1 VSKKKILIHSIVF
14 NPDGVSTAYLYND
27 IALRFKAEEYD
38 VEVLTTT
45 PHYNVLEEERARQPL
60 KARLAG
66 LYYTSDFH
74 GIKVIHVP
82 QKKYKSTLLRMLG
95 FVYWHFLSFVI
106 MLFKKKISVILSPS
120 PPLTIG
126 IINIIAAK
134 LKGCKVIYNVQE
146 IYPDFLIQQKELKSG
161 FIIKFLSWLERFV
174 YNNSDAVTTIDAIF
188 YNTIVNRFKDP
199 SKLHIISNFVDT
211 DLYKPIDKAQLK
223 LNTELFPDNPSVLKL
238 MYAGNIGFA
247 QDWDPL
253 IAVAKALRDSPVEF
267 FIAGEG
273 AMKNSLSEQISE
285 QGLAKVHLLPYQSRE
300 LMPSLIGYAD
310 LHFIF
315 MTNEMEKHGFP
326 SKVYTIMACAKPM
339 LISSGKDT
347 PIVNFLE
354 PYNCAFISTAKD
366 FSEKCKTLENFIRQ
380 AIVNSGILSEMGYRG
395 YDEVI
400 HQYSKQAVTSQY
412 LTLANTIL
420 QNE

>member
-1 VSKKKILIHSIVF
+1 MEKLLQLL
-14 NPDGVSTAYLYND
+14 GTTD
-27 IALRFKAEEYD
+27 IQDLD
-38 VEVLTTT
+38 L
-45 PHYNVLEEERARQPL
+45 
-60 KARLAG
+60 
-66 LYYTSDFH
+66 SS
-74 GIKVIHVP
+74 P
-82 QKKYKSTLLRMLG
+82 QS
-95 FVYWHFLSFVI
+95 WSFVI

-267 FIAGEG
+267 FIVGEG
-273 AMKNSLSEQISE
+273 SMKNSLSEQISE

>member
-14 NPDGVSTAYLYND
+14 SPDGVSTAYLYND
-27 IALRFKAEEYD
+27 IALRFKAEGYD

-45 PHYNVLEEERARQPL
+45 PHYNVLEEENNKQPL
-60 KARLAG
+60 KACLGG
-66 LYYTSDFH
+66 LYYTSNFQ

-106 MLFKKKISVILSPS
+106 ALFKRKVSVILSPS

-134 LKGCKVIYNVQE
+134 LKGCKVVYNVQE
-146 IYPDFLIQQKELKSG
+146 IYPDFLIQKKELKSG
-161 FIIKFLSWLERFV
+161 FIIKFLSWLERSV
-174 YNNSDAVTTIDAIF
+174 YNHSDAVTTIDAVF
-188 YNTIVNRFKDP
+188 YDTIINRFKDP
-199 SKLHIISNFVDT
+199 SKLHIIPNFVDT
-211 DLYKPIDKAQLK
+211 DLYKPIDRAQLK
-223 LNTELFPDNPSVLKL
+223 LNTELFPDNPNVLKL

-253 IAVAKALRDSPVEF
+253 IAVAKALKDSPVEF
-267 FIAGEG
+267 FIIGEG
-273 AMKNSLSEQISE
+273 AMKNNLNKQISE
-285 QGLAKVHLLPYQSRE
+285 YNLTKVHLLPYQSRE
-300 LMPSLIGYAD
+300 LMPSLISYAD

-315 MTNEMEKHGFP
+315 MTNEMERHGFP

-339 LISSGKDT
+339 LISSGRDT
-347 PIVNFLE
+347 PIVNFLN
-354 PYNCAFISTAKD
+354 PINCAFISTEKD
-366 FSEKCKTLENFIRQ
+366 FQKKCETLESFITL
-380 AIVNSGILSEMGYRG
+380 AISNLDTLAVMGAHG

-400 HQYSKQAVTSQY
+400 HQYSKQAVTFQY

>member
-1 VSKKKILIHSIVF
+1 MSKKKILIHSIVF

-267 FIAGEG
+267 FIVGEG
-273 AMKNSLSEQISE
+273 SMKNSLSEQISE

>member
-1 VSKKKILIHSIVF
+1 MSKKKILIHSIVF

-82 QKKYKSTLLRMLG
+82 QKKYKSALLRMLG

-161 FIIKFLSWLERFV
+161 FIINFLSWLERFV
-174 YNNSDAVTTIDAIF
+174 YNKSDAVTTIDAIF

-223 LNTELFPDNPSVLKL
+223 LNTKLFPDNPSVLKL

-267 FIAGEG
+267 FIVGEG

-395 YDEVI
+395 YDQVI

-412 LTLANTIL
+412 LTLANTVL
-420 QNE
+420 KNE

>member
-1 VSKKKILIHSIVF
+1 MSKKKILIHSIVF
-14 NPDGVSTAYLYND
+14 SPDGVSTAYLYND
-27 IALRFKAEEYD
+27 IALRFKAEGYD

-45 PHYNVLEEERARQPL
+45 PHYNVLEEERTRQPL

-74 GIKVIHVP
+74 GINVIHVP
-82 QKKYKSTLLRMLG
+82 QKKYKSTILRMLG

-106 MLFKKKISVILSPS
+106 ILFKRKISVILSPS

-126 IINIIAAK
+126 LINIVAAI
-134 LKGCKVIYNVQE
+134 LKGCKVVYNVQE

-161 FIIKFLSWLERFV
+161 LVIKFLSWLERFV
-174 YNNSDAVTTIDAIF
+174 YNHSDAVTTIDAIF
-188 YNTIVNRFKDP
+188 YNTIVNRFKNP
-199 SKLHIISNFVDT
+199 SKLNIIPNFVDT

-223 LNTELFPDNPSVLKL
+223 LNTELFPDNPNTLKL

-253 IAVAKALRDSPVEF
+253 IAIAKALKDSPVEF
-267 FIAGEG
+267 FIIGEG
-273 AMKNSLSEQISE
+273 AMKNNLSKQISE
-285 QGLAKVHLLPYQSRE
+285 YNLTKVHLLSYQSRE
-300 LMPSLIGYAD
+300 LMPSLIAYAD

-347 PIVNFLE
+347 PIVTFLN
-354 PYNCAFISTAKD
+354 PINCAFISTEKD
-366 FSEKCKTLENFIRQ
+366 FQKKSETLESFIAF
-380 AIVNSGILSEMGYRG
+380 AINNLDMLAEMGARG
-395 YDEVI
+395 FNEVI

-420 QNE
+420 QNG